1 MTRSRPYGPD
11 RDPVARHVGEPWIDR
26 ALRKVLKPNELRL
39 LTDCLWGAPPD
50 QVGRRL
56 GIREGEVLR
65 LVSALLHRI
74 KTSPYGPALLEELR
88 SGSGPRFSKLLWE
101 GRKEVPV
108 HRCARTGCTEPP
120 FTQRATGRA
129 RRFCSNRCKQ
139 AAYRERRNTEQA
151 PSTAASRHRPRT
163 EAQRRGYL
171 LRQYDELPELPAPQ
185 REQGW
190 FFTYIQRRI
199 RYAAT
204 GLALPALAVSRAKP
218 LPYSFRTAGG
228 FGPPSLFLNPVS
240 YRVDS
245 VAKRRLRELYR
256 WVNNGRAVY
265 RLGAPA
271 PAQRQPRV
279 KPEGSLTSP
288 MQALME
294 HTPDRLPPLRVYLPD
309 AARAARFEAP
319 PASGPPL
326 SPWHTRTTP
335 QGQTTRAPAK
345 RRRRRRGR

>member
-39 LTDCLWGAPPD
+39 LSDCLWGAPPD

-151 PSTAASRHRPRT
+151 PSTAATRHPPPSPNRSTAPR
-163 EAQRRGYL
+163 
-171 LRQYDELPELPAPQ
+171 LPAAPV
-185 REQGW
+185 
-190 FFTYIQRRI
+190 RRI
-199 RYAAT
+199 ARTSSTTARAGLVLHLHPAPHPLRRHGAGPSGLGGVPGQAPAVLFPHRRRVRTALSFPQPRQLPRGLGGKAAT
-204 GLALPALAVSRAKP
+204 
-218 LPYSFRTAGG
+218 
-228 FGPPSLFLNPVS
+228 
-240 YRVDS
+240 
-245 VAKRRLRELYR
+245 
-256 WVNNGRAVY
+256 
-265 RLGAPA
+265 
-271 PAQRQPRV
+271 
-279 KPEGSLTSP
+279 
-288 MQALME
+288 
-294 HTPDRLPPLRVYLPD
+294 
-309 AARAARFEAP
+309 
-319 PASGPPL
+319 
-326 SPWHTRTTP
+326 
-335 QGQTTRAPAK
+335 
-345 RRRRRRGR
+345 

>member
-1 MTRSRPYGPD
+1 MTRSRLYGPD

-26 ALRKVLKPNELRL
+26 ALRKVLKPNEIRL

-56 GIREGEVLR
+56 GIREDDVLR

-88 SGSGPRFSKLLWE
+88 SGSGPRFSELLWE

-139 AAYRERRNTEQA
+139 AAYRERRNTEQT
-151 PSTAASRHRPRT
+151 PSTAATRHRPRT

-171 LRQYDELPELPAPQ
+171 LRQYDELPELPAPR

-199 RYAAT
+199 RYAAMRP
-204 GLALPALAVSRAKP
+204 ALPALAVSRAKP
-218 LPYSFRTAGG
+218 LPYSFRSAGRFGLPPLFFDTA
-228 FGPPSLFLNPVS
+228 S
-240 YRVDS
+240 YSMDTTAR
-245 VAKRRLRELYR
+245 RRLRELYR
-256 WVNNGRAVY
+256 WFNDRQAAY
-265 RLGAPA
+265 RLGATA
-271 PAQRQPRV
+271 PARRQPRV

-294 HTPDRLPPLRVYLPD
+294 HTLDQLPPPRVYLPD
-309 AARAARFEAP
+309 AARAGRFEAP
-319 PASGPPL
+319 PASGPPPP
-326 SPWHTRTTP
+326 PWHTRTTL